1 MARAKLGNIQF
12 NVRLKP
18 EVLAEARK
26 YADKKE
32 IRLGEL
38 VEEALRIYLARR
50 RGK

>member
-1 MARAKLGNIQF
+1 MGKSESAHLAGTLG
-12 NVRLKP
+12 

-38 VEEALRIYLARR
+38 VEEALRVYLARR